1 MHRQSILDPYTGLST
16 WKSHQRNSKGEK
28 SLLVNST
35 QKAAELGFSTDGFS
49 KRAPHGK
56 LEPSSIQLKASRI
69 LPGIGKSPRNQ
80 LRKTSRWLAGLRGCM
95 VLEWI
100 PRSEQGS
107 CERLAQFYRGDECHA
122 GTRASHFS
130 SRSCFWILI
139 GCFSIPIRSLLP
151 KSPLCCLALFLLTT
165 LSKHNTKNY
174 PAHLSQGCRSASRT
188 AALGNKKLFI
198 MSMIPGS
205 LNDSKDMTVKLRCT
219 RCCMHHVSTHLQ
231 LQGQLLTND

>member
-16 WKSHQRNSKGEK
+16 WKSHQRNSQGEK

-35 QKAAELGFSTDGFS
+35 QKEAELGFSTDGFS

-95 VLEWI
+95 VFEWI

-107 CERLAQFYRGDECHA
+107 CERLAQFSRGDESHA
-122 GTRASHFS
+122 RHQSLTFQLSFLFLNSDRLLQCTHKISFAKV
-130 SRSCFWILI
+130 
-139 GCFSIPIRSLLP
+139 PPLLP
-151 KSPLCCLALFLLTT
+151 CAVP
-165 LSKHNTKNY
+165 
-174 PAHLSQGCRSASRT
+174 
-188 AALGNKKLFI
+188 
-198 MSMIPGS
+198 
-205 LNDSKDMTVKLRCT
+205 
-219 RCCMHHVSTHLQ
+219 
-231 LQGQLLTND
+231 TNNSE